1 MVQKELSI
9 RIDRRKTALLLKLT
23 LSGVSSTDT
32 KVAAK
37 QTAPWWLETLAVQP
51 RQDANSPAGQITAW
65 GLSGCCGVT
74 MRVLQGAGVTL
85 WGLGVT
91 PWVLQG
97 AGVTQRVL
105 QGVEVT
111 QQVLQGAGLPPGWP
125 SPTAPSA
132 PSALVPAAGRDGGGS
147 EAEEEEEEVEEE
159 GMAGSINQIRGCR
172 QEGQGRGCCTANQ
185 GCPCPRGLDGGL
197 GGPVPPVTLCQ
208 GPLCPTM
215 WQ

>member
-1 MVQKELSI
+1 MQTVQRELSI

-37 QTAPWWLETLAVQP
+37 QTAPWWLETLVVQP
-51 RQDANSPAGQITAW
+51 RHDANSPAGQITAW

-74 MRVLQGAGVTL
+74 MR
-85 WGLGVT
+85 
-91 PWVLQG
+91 VLQG

-132 PSALVPAAGRDGGGS
+132 LVPAAGRDGAGS

-159 GMAGSINQIRGCR
+159 GMAGTINQIRGCR

-185 GCPCPRGLDGGL
+185 GCPCPRGLDGAL